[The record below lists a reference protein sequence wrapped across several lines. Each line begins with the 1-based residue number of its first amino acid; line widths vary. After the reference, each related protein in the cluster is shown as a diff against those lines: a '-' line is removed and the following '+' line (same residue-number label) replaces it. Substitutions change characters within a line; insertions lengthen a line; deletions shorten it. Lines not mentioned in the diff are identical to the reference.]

1 MQTLKKVKFKTVVVT
16 LTTRSIYRKLR
27 IRYKGTMP
35 LPRTM
40 LVDDENII
48 IWYVRTEKLT
58 ARIVEKF
65 IKKKSFTE

>member
-16 LTTRSIYRKLR
+16 LTTRSIHSKLR

-40 LVDDENII
+40 LVDDENRII
-48 IWYVRTEKLT
+48 CYGNPEKLT
-58 ARIVEKF
+58 ARLVEKF
-65 IKKKSFTE
+65 LKKKSLTE